1 MAMSPRTPAQAAR
14 RDEIVAAAAEV
25 LRTQGVAACTARSIA
40 AASPLTK
47 SAIHYYFSDVDQI
60 VDEAFRQLMEA
71 YLERIE
77 RAATSAEA
85 HVPAWWAAAHAY
97 LSFGVD
103 RGDRVPLLWFDYQ
116 VHRARTG
123 GSTTSAELTDR
134 TIALFVGLV
143 AATGVDH
150 PEDRA
155 HALFA
160 ALVGT
165 IVLASMHSIDVDRT
179 LGELARSIG
188 LPFTEP

>member
-1 MAMSPRTPAQAAR
+1 MSPRAPAQAAR

-25 LRTQGVAACTARSIA
+25 LRTQGVAACTARS
-40 AASPLTK
+40 
-47 SAIHYYFSDVDQI
+47 
-60 VDEAFRQLMEA
+60 
-71 YLERIE
+71 
-77 RAATSAEA
+77 
-85 HVPAWWAAAHAY
+85 
-97 LSFGVD
+97 
-103 RGDRVPLLWFDYQ
+103 
-116 VHRARTG
+116 
-123 GSTTSAELTDR
+123 
-134 TIALFVGLV
+134 IALFVGLV